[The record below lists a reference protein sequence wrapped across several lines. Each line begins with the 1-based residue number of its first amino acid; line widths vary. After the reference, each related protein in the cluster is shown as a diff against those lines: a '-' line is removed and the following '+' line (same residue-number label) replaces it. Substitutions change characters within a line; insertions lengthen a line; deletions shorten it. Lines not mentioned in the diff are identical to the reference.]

1 MPRKPLHHAVL
12 LTCLTISVSCAWM
25 REVFS
30 PAESVRTQGTPVA
43 LPPISLEGPVIRAVT
58 VAANDFMAL
67 RQSEVPPYPDAGE
80 PKHAMTGAGDEGYA
94 IGRCLSR
101 LENYDVRIHET
112 EDRFLIHFQP
122 NIDRCTGKPGERIFG
137 GDSDYE
143 VSKKDFTVMKRD
155 FGE

>member
-1 MPRKPLHHAVL
+1 MRRNQTHHVVL
-12 LTCLTISVSCAWM
+12 MTCLSTGMGCA
-25 REVFS
+25 RLQELPS

-58 VAANDFMAL
+58 VAVNDFMAL

-80 PKHAMTGAGDEGYA
+80 PKHAMTGVGDEGYA

-122 NIDRCTGKPGERIFG
+122 NIDRCTGKPGARIFG